1 MGETLREIL
10 SEQQDIEHKISNSN
24 SKFFVNFLDGAG

>member
-10 SEQQDIEHKISNSN
+10 SEQQDIEHKIPS
-24 SKFFVNFLDGAG
+24 SKFFINFLDGAG